1 MVKQGGS
8 DKTICTASQSAQCT
22 AINETPAGTK
32 VLREQQHTQGK
43 CNVKQ
48 CSTCNVK
55 QCKENNNLSTA
66 KFVNRA
72 GSKQSPFTMY
82 LIIIWAKYN
91 VLSSFF
97 TNGGSNQP
105 LCLTICRVDWCTSKH
120 FLQSDCT
127 CPQRNMYNCTL
138 HSCASHHFLV
148 FLPTHK
154 FTKVHL

>member
-8 DKTICTASQSAQCT
+8 DKTICTASQFAQCT

-48 CSTCNVK
+48 C
-55 QCKENNNLSTA
+55 KENNNLSTA

-72 GSKQSPFTMY
+72 GSKQSPSTMY
-82 LIIIWAKYN
+82 LIIIWATYN

-97 TNGGSNQP
+97 YK
-105 LCLTICRVDWCTSKH
+105 W
-120 FLQSDCT
+120 
-127 CPQRNMYNCTL
+127 
-138 HSCASHHFLV
+138 
-148 FLPTHK
+148 
-154 FTKVHL
+154 

>member
-8 DKTICTASQSAQCT
+8 DKTICTASQFAQCT

-48 CSTCNVK
+48 CSKCNVK

-72 GSKQSPFTMY
+72 GSKQSPSTMY

-120 FLQSDCT
+120 FYNLTVHAHKGTCT
-127 CPQRNMYNCTL
+127 TVRCIHVL
-138 HSCASHHFLV
+138 LIV
-148 FLPTHK
+148 F
-154 FTKVHL
+154 